1 MVTGRGPVAVDAG
14 ERQQPR
20 GADSH
25 AAPEAHSRDDD
36 ATLARLVGGRQRL
49 KPEDML
55 AVAFN
60 GLARRRMRGAPL
72 PGQEVAALASNLRGL
87 ADALDAFNNDSP
99 GAFFDADAIRKLHG
113 RDADDGDE
121 PSSKGS

>member
-1 MVTGRGPVAVDAG
+1 LHVSPLLNVPENDPV
-14 ERQQPR
+14 E
-20 GADSH
+20 GA
-25 AAPEAHSRDDD
+25 PDD
-36 ATLARLVGGRQRL
+36 AALARLVGGRQRL
-49 KPEDML
+49 KPEDLL

-99 GAFFDADAIRKLHG
+99 GAFFDADAIRKRHG
-113 RDADDGDE
+113 RDADDGAE
-121 PSSKGS
+121 PSSEGS